1 MPASILS
8 KRDSY
13 YGNVKSR
20 GLCTPRLWVKAGPA
34 RPARP
39 KREKPAQPGDLSL
52 PLSHA
57 PIYAPAGIAATD
69 GQDIPGLKNKTVIK
83 LLQSMNLC

>member
-1 MPASILS
+1 VPASILG

-34 RPARP
+34 RPAQKGKAGPARGP
-39 KREKPAQPGDLSL
+39 QFATAPCTDLCARWDSGNGRAEYTWPQKR
-52 PLSHA
+52 
-57 PIYAPAGIAATD
+57 
-69 GQDIPGLKNKTVIK
+69 N
-83 LLQSMNLC
+83 